1 MKQMLNK
8 TSYQVIKFHGK
19 EIRKFFVYF
28 ELNRISNIPLFQART
43 AHITLV

>member
-8 TSYQVIKFHGK
+8 TSYQVIKFPGK